1 MSFATNE
8 DLVEYWSTAM
18 DYGVADWTQELT
30 QAQLDVETM
39 IKSRWFNKEF
49 NTGVRYRISAP
60 GNSSAFNAG
69 RLTESQ
75 WTRATCFRALS
86 CYILPKLSTFRPEG
100 DAFREQL
107 NFFGSRFEEEFNL
120 QLTAGVEYDLND
132 DGLIDIGGEKFEV
145 DTSRMYR

>member
-8 DLVEYWSTAM
+8 DLVEYYPNAM
-18 DYGVADWTQELT
+18 EHGVGDWTAELA
-30 QAQLDVETM
+30 QAQTDVETL

-49 NTGVRYRISAP
+49 DNGATRYRISGGFP
-60 GNSSAFNAG
+60 TYDPS
-69 RLTESQ
+69 RLTASQ

-107 NFFGSRFEEEFNL
+107 NFFQNRFDEEFNL
-120 QLTAGVEYDLND
+120 QLGAGVEYDTND
-132 DGLIDIGGEKFEV
+132 DGSVSEGERFQV
-145 DTSRMYR
+145 DQMRLYR